1 MSQFA
6 ITKHSRPPQCQ
17 VREEKNS
24 TIQYA
29 VASCPCESNEDKNFA
44 CLNHLD
50 SKNESFASMSVF
62 DGHGGPATAQ
72 LLSAQYNDC
81 MVRHVLNLQRAFA
94 SLQSTKGDSDEMLK
108 ALMDDLQG
116 VHVHDA
122 IICEAT
128 RRACVE
134 MDKMA
139 KKTTDTGST
148 LVSLFVANQQ
158 GSTGT
163 RKNLPSPCTF
173 LHTHLTFS
181 IYPVHTPSISFDRYA
196 TRVFCTILSSPLHT
210 PSYRHTHLTPSTHP
224 LYHSTG
230 TRVFCTNLGDSR
242 CIMLRACDLKDA
254 LNKSGINHSGLP
266 ATTGPAGGALSGP
279 TTLAHQ
285 VETTAQTHRLAQP
298 PSAPGI
304 APTTTPT
311 TRSRKFGS
319 FSLSSSSTSN
329 AHSSSASGKADAVQ
343 YFTAVHLM
351 SEDHKLSVLRERMRV
366 KTRTPV
372 LPTLAIHIPSH
383 THTYTL
389 SHKHTHHSTRCYIT
403 PLSHTLSTHS
413 AHHGLPQV
421 EWRRLPADASAI
433 FLPDFCRAV
442 APESFLPMRS
452 YMVDP
457 PSLASMPTMA

>member
-163 RKNLPSPCTF
+163 RKNLPPPCSF
-173 LHTHLTFS
+173 LHTHVT
-181 IYPVHTPSISFDRYA
+181 
-196 TRVFCTILSSPLHT
+196 LSP
-210 PSYRHTHLTPSTHP
+210 HP
-224 LYHSTG
+224 LIHSTG

-266 ATTGPAGGALSGP
+266 ATTGPAGGSPSGP

-319 FSLSSSSTSN
+319 FSLSSSTSSN
-329 AHSSSASGKADAVQ
+329 AHSSSASGKADTVQ

-372 LPTLAIHIPSH
+372 LPTLA
-383 THTYTL
+383 
-389 SHKHTHHSTRCYIT
+389 
-403 PLSHTLSTHS
+403 THS
-413 AHHGLPQV
+413 
-421 EWRRLPADASAI
+421 R
-433 FLPDFCRAV
+433 
-442 APESFLPMRS
+442 
-452 YMVDP
+452 
-457 PSLASMPTMA
+457 